1 MLFEHTLKIGQSRR
15 RQTLFFLLLL
25 THVSKWKN
33 ESSTNALIYLQLS
46 SKGNRPYMMIVGLTS
61 FSVMFCFLIEDIIV
75 RESNLSFPFLF
86 SRIVY
91 WMTVKKSERRQVVK
105 SSILIE
111 FYSRFSMIISRHYL
125 NELSSSFESNDDDEN
140 LIISTS

>member
-91 WMTVKKSERRQVVK
+91 
-105 SSILIE
+105 
-111 FYSRFSMIISRHYL
+111 
-125 NELSSSFESNDDDEN
+125 
-140 LIISTS
+140 